1 MKYRKGQAYRHQ
13 HSLDHTAKYK
23 FLVLLLFC
31 VWRLIQKECT
41 RSVVAVA
48 CESCERNRLLA
59 HLIMRIKK

>member
-31 VWRLIQKECT
+31 NLAVIQKN
-41 RSVVAVA
+41 VYA
-48 CESCERNRLLA
+48 
-59 HLIMRIKK
+59 